1 MSCELKTINKT
12 KLQTLNSEFLLTVDS
27 IKKYFPVKRG
37 IGKPHKWLKAVDD
50 VSFDIK
56 KDSVFAIVGESG
68 CGKSTIARLVLK
80 LLPLTEGKIYFKGE
94 DVSYL
99 TDDALKK
106 FRRSVQIVFQDPFAS
121 LNPRM
126 RIIDTLSEP
135 FKIHRIAPKNKMK
148 DRVVNLLEKVGL
160 NADALN
166 RYPHEFSGGQRQRI
180 CIARAL
186 TVSPELIVA
195 DEPLSALDVSIQAQ
209 ILNLLQEIKRESAIS
224 LIFISHDLKVVR
236 YLSDE
241 VAVMYLGKIV
251 EKAKTEDLFESPKH
265 PYTELLLSSAPKIRV
280 KEDKKIS
287 TSQPLNLLTSYTS
300 GDVPSPIDIPTGCSF
315 HPRCPKR
322 FDICD
327 RVVPELKDIDGRLA
341 SCHLY

>member
-1 MSCELKTINKT
+1 MENNIILK
-12 KLQTLNSEFLLTVDS
+12 VDS
-27 IKKYFPVKRG
+27 IKKYFPVKGRG
-37 IGKPHKWLKAVDD
+37 FGKPHKWLKAVDN
-50 VSFDIK
+50 VSFEVK

-99 TDDALKK
+99 AGDALKK

-135 FKIHRIAPKNKMK
+135 FKIHKIMPKNEMK

-160 NADALN
+160 NADAAN

-209 ILNLLQEIKRESAIS
+209 ILNLLQDIKRESAIS
-224 LIFISHDLKVVR
+224 LIFISHDLKVVH

-251 EKAKTEDLFESPKH
+251 EKAKTEDLFKSPKH

-280 KEDKKIS
+280 QSDESGVMDKESKLK
-287 TSQPLNLLTSYTS
+287 TLNSKLIT
-300 GDVPSPIDIPTGCSF
+300 DVPSPIDIPTGCPF

-327 RVVPELKDIDGRLA
+327 RVVPELKDIDGRLV

>member
-1 MSCELKTINKT
+1 MKTTENTIQKY
-12 KLQTLNSEFLLTVDS
+12 NSELRTPNSTLLLTVDS
-27 IKKYFPVKRG
+27 IKKYFPVKTG
-37 IGKPHKWLKAVDD
+37 FGKPQKWLKAVDD
-50 VSFDIK
+50 VSFEVK

-80 LLPLTEGKIYFKGE
+80 LLPLTAGKIFFKGK
-94 DVSYL
+94 DISNFSG
-99 TDDALKK
+99 DALKS
-106 FRRSVQIVFQDPFAS
+106 FRRSMQIVFQDPFAS

-126 RIIDTLSEP
+126 RIVDTLSEP
-135 FKIHRIAPKNKMK
+135 FKIHRIIPKNEIK
-148 DRVVNLLEKVGL
+148 DRVVDLLEKVGL

-209 ILNLLQEIKRESAIS
+209 ILNLLQDIKKELAIS
-224 LIFISHDLKVVR
+224 LIFISHDLKVVH

-241 VAVMYLGKIV
+241 VAVMYLGRIV
-251 EKAKTEDLFESPKH
+251 EMAKTEDLFQSPKH

-280 KEDKKIS
+280 QNSETTPPVIP
-287 TSQPLNLLTSYTS
+287 PLVRGG
-300 GDVPSPIDIPTGCSF
+300 GDVPSPIDIPSGCPF

-322 FDICD
+322 FDICNK
-327 RVVPELKDIDGRLA
+327 VVPKLKYIGDRLVA
-341 SCHLY
+341 CHLY